1 MRSRLGRRAALV
13 GLLASAAGGPALATW
28 DSSGASAESGGSAPA
43 CLTAGVDHSARLA
56 GVPVDV
62 SPAPGTDTAD
72 PDTQISFVGVP
83 AGQIHDVSAVGQ
95 HSGSHPGHLE
105 SYSQGDGASF
115 VANTAFSPGE
125 HVSVSAVIGAG
136 KGGKRVSF
144 GFDIDTPYP
153 TAAVGAFAN
162 PATPPSDYQS
172 FYTLP
177 GVEAPVMTVTA
188 PDRDPAAGDIFTTN
202 GPGPGR
208 YGELIYTPQGRLVW
222 FHQLSRGVTADDL
235 SVQTYDGQRDLT
247 FWQGRVL
254 SLGYGDGEDFVLNSH
269 YQTVATV
276 KAGNGL
282 QADLHEFQ
290 IAPHDVAYV
299 TAYNPMRCDLTSQ
312 DGPHNGA
319 ILDATVEEIDMKT
332 GLVRWEWHA
341 LDHVAVSESETSPPS
356 TRAWDWFHINSID
369 PEPSGNLFIS
379 ARNTWAGYQLQ
390 GGSGTILWRLGGL
403 KSSFRMGPG
412 TATAWQHDGR
422 ILPNGDVTLFDD
434 GSSPAEEPQSRAIT
448 VALDFKTHVAHLVS
462 ADVHSSPAVLA
473 SSQGNMQTLADGNT
487 LVGFGG
493 EPVISEYSK
502 GGSLLFD
509 AHLPYELVFYRA
521 YRFPWSALPSTPPTA
536 AANANNVGETVVH
549 MSWNGATE
557 VAAWRVL
564 AGKRAGSLKAQTTV
578 RLNGFETS
586 TILPNQYAYVA
597 VAALDSAG
605 RVLGTSHAVAV
616 KSYAAAYPEAGGSD
630 DQ

>member
-1 MRSRLGRRAALV
+1 VRARVRRRAAIAGV
-13 GLLASAAGGPALATW
+13 LASAASGLALAAW
-28 DSSGASAESGGSAPA
+28 DSTVAGASGGGSAPA

-56 GVPVDV
+56 GVAVDV
-62 SPAPGTDTAD
+62 SPAPGTDTAN
-72 PDTQISFVGVP
+72 PDTQISFLGVP
-83 AGQIHDVSAVGQ
+83 AAQIHDVSAVGQ

-115 VANTAFSPGE
+115 VANTAFTAGE
-125 HVSVSAVIGAG
+125 HVTVSAVIGAA

-144 GFDIDTPYP
+144 GFDIDTPYS
-153 TAAVGAFAN
+153 TSSVGALAN
-162 PATPPSDYQS
+162 PEIPPSDYQTY
-172 FYTLP
+172 YTLP

-188 PDRDPAAGDIFTTN
+188 ADRDPGAGDIFTTN

-222 FHQLSRGVTADDL
+222 FHQLSGGVTADDL
-235 SVQTYDGQRDLT
+235 SVQTYNGQRDLT

-290 IAPHDVAYV
+290 IAPHDIAYI
-299 TAYNPMRCDLTSQ
+299 TAYNPMRCNLSSQ
-312 DGPHNGA
+312 EGPRNGA
-319 ILDATVEEIDMKT
+319 ILDATVQEIDIKT

-356 TRAWDWFHINSID
+356 TRAWDWFHLNSID
-369 PEPSGNLFIS
+369 PEPNGDLFIS

-403 KSSFRMGPG
+403 KSSFKMGPG

-422 ILPNGDVTLFDD
+422 ILPDGDITFFDD
-434 GSSPAEEPQSRAIT
+434 GSSPPRHPQSRAIT
-448 VALDFKTHVAHLVS
+448 VALNFKTHVAQLVS
-462 ADVHSSPAVLA
+462 ADVHSSPPLLV

-502 GGSLLFD
+502 SGSLLFD

-521 YRFPWSALPSTPPTA
+521 YRFPWSARPATPPTA
-536 AANANNVGETVVH
+536 AANQNNVGETVVH
-549 MSWNGATE
+549 MSWNGATA

-564 AGKRAGSLKAQTTV
+564 AGQSAGSLAAQTTV
-578 RLNGFETS
+578 GVSGFETS
-586 TILPNQYAYVA
+586 TILPRRYAYVA
-597 VAALDSAG
+597 VTALDSAG

-616 KSYAAAYPEAGGSD
+616 KSYAAAYPAAG
-630 DQ
+630 